1 MTKIPLSVITGSAS
15 VFDRLAIISEK
26 QRHAVLATDDNG
38 QPYTSLIA
46 FTLTPDRRSLIF
58 TTPRKSTK
66 YRNIRKNRRV
76 SVLIDTRS
84 NTESSYMHAEAVTV
98 QGIARPVRKGKKRD
112 ALCRLFIRK
121 HPRLGGFVRA
131 ESTAMV
137 EIEII
142 NCLHVT
148 SFQTVTAGSR

>member
-1 MTKIPLSVITGSAS
+1 MTKIPESLITGSAS

-58 TTPRKSTK
+58 TTPCKSTK
-66 YRNIRKNRRV
+66 YRNIRKNRHV

-84 NTESSYMHAEAVTV
+84 NTDSSYMHAEAFTV
-98 QGIARPVRKGKKRD
+98 QGIARLVRKGKKRY
-112 ALCRLFIRK
+112 ALYRLFVRK
-121 HPRLGGFVRA
+121 HPRLESFARA
-131 ESTAMV
+131 QSTVLV

-148 SFQTVTAGSR
+148 SFQAVTVGSR